1 MPKGEKLTI
10 MFGVSSGTL
19 KLKYKDAVL
28 IIDSMEA
35 FEEAPIEDIAK
46 ESIRE
51 LVVDWFKDQDK

>member
-1 MPKGEKLTI
+1 